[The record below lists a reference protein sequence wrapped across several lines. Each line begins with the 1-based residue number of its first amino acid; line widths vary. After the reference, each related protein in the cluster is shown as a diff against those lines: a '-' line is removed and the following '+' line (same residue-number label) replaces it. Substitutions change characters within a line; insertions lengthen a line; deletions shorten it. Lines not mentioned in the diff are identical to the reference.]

1 MSSSDR
7 PFGREKLVEHLVGE
21 GAVVEHPVEEG
32 VAVEHP
38 VEGGVAVEHLVE
50 GAVVVEHLEEEGGG
64 AAARLP
70 GLGVPVADLVDAVEL
85 GPVVS
90 GPSGS
95 CTSMSSLVSSCS
107 PSCLASAASC
117 DSSRVSS

>member
-21 GAVVEHPVEEG
+21 GAVVEHPVE
-32 VAVEHP
+32 
-38 VEGGVAVEHLVE
+38 GGVAVEHLVE
-50 GAVVVEHLEEEGGG
+50 GAVVVEHLVEEGGG

-70 GLGVPVADLVDAVEL
+70 GLGVPVADIVDAVEL

-90 GPSGS
+90 GPSWS

>member
-1 MSSSDR
+1 MSSSDK
-7 PFGREKLVEHLVGE
+7 PLGRERLVEHLVEE
-21 GAVVEHPVEEG
+21 GAVAEHPVEEG

-38 VEGGVAVEHLVE
+38 VEEGVAVEHLVE
-50 GAVVVEHLEEEGGG
+50 GAVVVEHLAEEG
-64 AAARLP
+64 AAAAGLL
-70 GLGVPVADLVDAVEL
+70 GLGVPGVDIGGAVEL
-85 GPVVS
+85 GPVVP

>member
-1 MSSSDR
+1 MSSSDK

-32 VAVEHP
+32 VAVEH
-38 VEGGVAVEHLVE
+38 LVE
-50 GAVVVEHLEEEGGG
+50 GAVVVEHLAEEGAVAVELLGL
-64 AAARLP
+64 AVP
-70 GLGVPVADLVDAVEL
+70 GVDIGDAVEL
-85 GPVVS
+85 GPVVP

-107 PSCLASAASC
+107 PSCLASAANC